1 MSRGKPDR
9 KPMIALVH
17 NADRAFAAHMVESAH
32 ERGRPDIK
40 PSHNAVFA
48 HLGDD
53 ARRAADLATAAGM
66 TRQSMGELVRELVDL
81 GILEMVP
88 DPDDGGPSWSPTARR
103 AGPSRAPASATC
115 VPSRTGSSSS
125 SVATTRRRDGCSS
138 ASGRSWPISRAR
150 RRDRA
155 GPTAQG

>member
-1 MSRGKPDR
+1 MSSRNLARPDR

-17 NADRAFAAHMVESAH
+17 DADRAFQAHMVESAH

-53 ARRAADLATAAGM
+53 GRRAADLAAAAAM

-88 DPDDGGPSWSPTARR
+88 DPSDGRAKLVTFTAEGKTFAANGYRHLRAVERRLEAEFGEEYEAARR
-103 AGPSRAPASATC
+103 VLERLAEVLDDIPG
-115 VPSRTGSSSS
+115 
-125 SVATTRRRDGCSS
+125 
-138 ASGRSWPISRAR
+138 
-150 RRDRA
+150 
-155 GPTAQG
+155 TAQG